1 MALLATIG
9 SLKQSTVLE
18 HVMQSNFSL
27 SDADVRRL
35 VDDAQHSLNI
45 DLLRSHIYRFVS
57 LRKEM
62 AVAIHN
68 AAQERSDLVRIVE
81 TANKV
86 LTEDRSTGLLSLL
99 DRKGLIS
106 GHREKLR
113 VQLQT
118 NLQLAEQNA
127 DFRQRLSASQ
137 HSAAPTQALREQVT
151 KLTIQLTDLTARH
164 EQALQ
169 DLEQVRHEKAV
180 SPSFET
186 VSAPDAGQSED
197 LLTKLAQQS
206 EQIERLQNEL
216 NGVRG
221 ALNERRQSELAVAV
235 TAQAAETPELEKIQ
249 TMFRDQVS
257 GYLAENLQL
266 SQALRTNKEALETLT
281 SSLRHVEGLL
291 EAANQANT
299 ESSLTIQDLRSQIT
313 NAEGLIQRLQDDLA
327 ARDNT
332 IGQLRTEILKSQQAL
347 SLAQESETRLKEQLG
362 AAQGTIADQ
371 SGRIDALTL
380 SQGNLSEQ
388 VVQLTQQNGESEQQV
403 QSLQHSIQQ
412 HIDQIEGIQR
422 QLDETVTNWQNLQ
435 STSAEQLAQR
445 DDLISRQRAEM
456 AALED
461 SKSALE
467 RKVIALTENTQNLVQ
482 VKQALE
488 GALKATSAE
497 RHRVTS
503 LAKEAALDLCS
514 ALQDNKALK
523 SQVND
528 LQATV
533 HELNSRLQ
541 TASKVIHFSGPA
553 SRREAP
559 AEEVPTF
566 EEDSSIEHNGPG
578 NSM

>member
-1 MALLATIG
+1 M
-9 SLKQSTVLE
+9 
-18 HVMQSNFSL
+18 
-27 SDADVRRL
+27 
-35 VDDAQHSLNI
+35 
-45 DLLRSHIYRFVS
+45 
-57 LRKEM
+57 
-62 AVAIHN
+62 AIHN

-118 NLQLAEQNA
+118 NKQLAEQNA

-151 KLTIQLTDLTARH
+151 KLTTQLTNLTARH

-169 DLEQVRHEKAV
+169 DLEQVQHEKAV
-180 SPSFET
+180 SPSFEP
-186 VSAPDAGQSED
+186 VSAPAAGQSED
-197 LLTKLAQQS
+197 LLAKVAQQAD
-206 EQIERLQNEL
+206 EIERLQNEL

-221 ALNERRQSELAVAV
+221 ALNERRQNELAVAV
-235 TAQAAETPELEKIQ
+235 TTQAAETPELEKIQ

-291 EAANQANT
+291 EAASQTNT

-313 NAEGLIQRLQDDLA
+313 TAEGLIHQLQEDLV

-332 IGQLRTEILKSQQAL
+332 IGQLQAEILKSQQEL
-347 SLAQESETRLKEQLG
+347 TLAQKNESQLKEQLS

-380 SQGNLSEQ
+380 NQGNLSEQ
-388 VVQLTQQNGESEQQV
+388 VVKLTQQNGESEQQV
-403 QSLQHSIQQ
+403 QSLQHCIQQ

-422 QLDETVTNWQNLQ
+422 QLDETVTNWQNQQ
-435 STSAEQLAQR
+435 SASTEQLAQR
-445 DDLISRQRAEM
+445 DELISGQRAEM
-456 AALED
+456 AALEA

-467 RKVIALTENTQNLVQ
+467 RTVIALTENTQNLVQ

-488 GALKATSAE
+488 GALKANSTE
-497 RHRVTS
+497 RRRITS
-503 LAKEAALDLCS
+503 LAKDTALDLCS
-514 ALQDNKALK
+514 ALQANKALK

-533 HELNSRLQ
+533 NELNSRLQ
-541 TASKVIHFSGPA
+541 TASKVIHFAGPA

-566 EEDSSIEHNGPG
+566 VEESSIEHSGPG

>member
-1 MALLATIG
+1 
-9 SLKQSTVLE
+9 
-18 HVMQSNFSL
+18 MQSNFSL

-118 NLQLAEQNA
+118 NKQLAEQNA

-151 KLTIQLTDLTARH
+151 KLTTQLTNLTARH

-169 DLEQVRHEKAV
+169 DLEQVQHEKAV
-180 SPSFET
+180 SPSFEP
-186 VSAPDAGQSED
+186 VSAPAAGQSED
-197 LLTKLAQQS
+197 LLAKVAQQAD
-206 EQIERLQNEL
+206 EIERLQNEL

-221 ALNERRQSELAVAV
+221 ALNERRQNELAVAV
-235 TAQAAETPELEKIQ
+235 TTQAAETPELEKIQ

-291 EAANQANT
+291 EAASQTNT

-313 NAEGLIQRLQDDLA
+313 TAEGLIHQLQEDLV

-332 IGQLRTEILKSQQAL
+332 IGQLQAEILKSQQEL
-347 SLAQESETRLKEQLG
+347 TLAQKNESQLKEQLS

-380 SQGNLSEQ
+380 NQGNLSEQ
-388 VVQLTQQNGESEQQV
+388 VVKLTQQNGESEQQV
-403 QSLQHSIQQ
+403 QSLQHCIQQ

-422 QLDETVTNWQNLQ
+422 QLDETVTNWQNQQ
-435 STSAEQLAQR
+435 SASTEELAQR
-445 DDLISRQRAEM
+445 DELISGQRAEM
-456 AALED
+456 AALEA

-467 RKVIALTENTQNLVQ
+467 RTVIALTENTQNLVQ

-488 GALKATSAE
+488 GALKANSTE
-497 RHRVTS
+497 RRRITS
-503 LAKEAALDLCS
+503 LAKDTALDLCS
-514 ALQDNKALK
+514 ALQANKALK

-533 HELNSRLQ
+533 NELNSRLQ
-541 TASKVIHFSGPA
+541 TASKVIHFAGPA

-566 EEDSSIEHNGPG
+566 VEESSIEHSGPG

>member
-1 MALLATIG
+1 
-9 SLKQSTVLE
+9 
-18 HVMQSNFSL
+18 MQSNFSL

-151 KLTIQLTDLTARH
+151 KLTSQLTDLTARH
-164 EQALQ
+164 DQALQ

-180 SPSFET
+180 SPSFEP
-186 VSAPDAGQSED
+186 VSAQNAGQSED
-197 LLTKLAQQS
+197 LLAKLAQQA

-221 ALNERRQSELAVAV
+221 ALNERRQNELAVAV
-235 TAQAAETPELEKIQ
+235 TTQAAETPELEKIQ

-266 SQALRTNKEALETLT
+266 NQALRTNKEALETLT

-313 NAEGLIQRLQDDLA
+313 NAEVLIQRLQDDLA

-332 IGQLRTEILKSQQAL
+332 IGQLRTEIHKSQQAL

-371 SGRIDALTL
+371 TGRIDALTL
-380 SQGNLSEQ
+380 TQGNLSEQ

-445 DDLISRQRAEM
+445 DELISRQRAEM

>member
-1 MALLATIG
+1 
-9 SLKQSTVLE
+9 
-18 HVMQSNFSL
+18 MQSNFSL

-118 NLQLAEQNA
+118 NQQLAEQNA

-151 KLTIQLTDLTARH
+151 KLTTQLTDLTARH

-180 SPSFET
+180 APSFEP
-186 VSAPDAGQSED
+186 VSAPAAGQSED
-197 LLTKLAQQS
+197 LLAKVALQA
-206 EQIERLQNEL
+206 EEIERLQNEL
-216 NGVRG
+216 NGVRS
-221 ALNERRQSELAVAV
+221 ALNERRQNELAVAV

-266 SQALRTNKEALETLT
+266 NQALRTNKEALETLT
-281 SSLRHVEGLL
+281 SSLRHIEGLL
-291 EAANQANT
+291 EAASQANT

-313 NAEGLIQRLQDDLA
+313 TAEGLIQRLQDDLA

-332 IGQLRTEILKSQQAL
+332 IGQLQAEILKSQQAL
-347 SLAQESETRLKEQLG
+347 TLVQKNETQLKEQLG

-380 SQGNLSEQ
+380 TQGNLSEQ

-403 QSLQHSIQQ
+403 QSLQNSIQQ

-422 QLDETVTNWQNLQ
+422 QLDEAVTNWQNQQ
-435 STSAEQLAQR
+435 SASAEQLGQR
-445 DDLISRQRAEM
+445 DELISRQRAEM
-456 AALED
+456 AALEA

-467 RKVIALTENTQNLVQ
+467 RTVIALTENTQNLVQ

-497 RHRVTS
+497 RRRITS
-503 LAKEAALDLCS
+503 LAKDTALDLCS
-514 ALQDNKALK
+514 ALQANKALE

-533 HELNSRLQ
+533 NELNSRLQ

-566 EEDSSIEHNGPG
+566 EEETSIEHNGPG

>member
-1 MALLATIG
+1 
-9 SLKQSTVLE
+9 
-18 HVMQSNFSL
+18 MQSNFSL

-118 NLQLAEQNA
+118 NKQLAEQNA

-151 KLTIQLTDLTARH
+151 KLTTQLTNLTARH

-169 DLEQVRHEKAV
+169 DLEQVQHEKAV
-180 SPSFET
+180 SPSFEP
-186 VSAPDAGQSED
+186 VSAPAAGQSED
-197 LLTKLAQQS
+197 LLAKVAQQAD
-206 EQIERLQNEL
+206 EIERLQNEL

-221 ALNERRQSELAVAV
+221 ALNERRQNELAVAV
-235 TAQAAETPELEKIQ
+235 TTQAAETPELEKIQ

-291 EAANQANT
+291 EAASQTNT

-313 NAEGLIQRLQDDLA
+313 TAEGLIHQLQEDLV

-332 IGQLRTEILKSQQAL
+332 IGQLQAEILKSQQEL
-347 SLAQESETRLKEQLG
+347 TLAQKNESQLKEQLS

-380 SQGNLSEQ
+380 NQGNLSEQ
-388 VVQLTQQNGESEQQV
+388 VVKLTQQNGESEQQV
-403 QSLQHSIQQ
+403 QSLQHCIQQ

-422 QLDETVTNWQNLQ
+422 QLDETVTNWQNQQ
-435 STSAEQLAQR
+435 SASTEQLAQR
-445 DDLISRQRAEM
+445 DELISGQRAEM
-456 AALED
+456 AALEA

-467 RKVIALTENTQNLVQ
+467 RTVIALTENTQNLVQ

-488 GALKATSAE
+488 GALKANSTE
-497 RHRVTS
+497 RRRITS
-503 LAKEAALDLCS
+503 LAKDTALDLCS
-514 ALQDNKALK
+514 ALQANKALK

-533 HELNSRLQ
+533 NELNSRLQ
-541 TASKVIHFSGPA
+541 TASKVIHFAGPA

-566 EEDSSIEHNGPG
+566 VEESSIEHSGPG

>member
-1 MALLATIG
+1 
-9 SLKQSTVLE
+9 
-18 HVMQSNFSL
+18 MQSNFSL

-118 NLQLAEQNA
+118 NKQLAEQNA

-151 KLTIQLTDLTARH
+151 KLTTQLTNLTARH

-169 DLEQVRHEKAV
+169 DLEQVQHEKAV
-180 SPSFET
+180 SPSFEP
-186 VSAPDAGQSED
+186 VSAPAAGQSED
-197 LLTKLAQQS
+197 LLAKVAQQAD
-206 EQIERLQNEL
+206 EIERLQNEL

-221 ALNERRQSELAVAV
+221 ALNERRQNELAVAV
-235 TAQAAETPELEKIQ
+235 TTQAAETPELEKIQ

-291 EAANQANT
+291 EAASQTNT

-313 NAEGLIQRLQDDLA
+313 TAEGLIHQLQEDLV

-332 IGQLRTEILKSQQAL
+332 IGQLQAEILKSQQEL
-347 SLAQESETRLKEQLG
+347 TLAQKNESQLKEQLG

-380 SQGNLSEQ
+380 NQGNLSEQ
-388 VVQLTQQNGESEQQV
+388 VVKLTQQNGESEQQV
-403 QSLQHSIQQ
+403 QSLQHCIQQ

-422 QLDETVTNWQNLQ
+422 QLDETVTNWQNQQ
-435 STSAEQLAQR
+435 SASTEQLAQR
-445 DDLISRQRAEM
+445 DELISGQRAEM
-456 AALED
+456 AALEA

-467 RKVIALTENTQNLVQ
+467 RTVIALTENTQNLVQ

-488 GALKATSAE
+488 GALKANSTE
-497 RHRVTS
+497 RRRITS
-503 LAKEAALDLCS
+503 LAKDTALDLCS
-514 ALQDNKALK
+514 ALQANKALK

-533 HELNSRLQ
+533 NELNSRLQ
-541 TASKVIHFSGPA
+541 TASKVIHFAGPA

-566 EEDSSIEHNGPG
+566 VEESSIEHSGPG

>member
-1 MALLATIG
+1 
-9 SLKQSTVLE
+9 
-18 HVMQSNFSL
+18 MQSNFSL

-118 NLQLAEQNA
+118 NKQLAEQNA
-127 DFRQRLSASQ
+127 DIRQRLSARQ
-137 HSAAPTQALREQVT
+137 HSTAPTQALREQVT
-151 KLTIQLTDLTARH
+151 KLTTQLTDLSARH

-180 SPSFET
+180 SPSFEP
-186 VSAPDAGQSED
+186 VSTPAVGQSED
-197 LLTKLAQQS
+197 LLAKVAQQA
-206 EQIERLQNEL
+206 EKIEHLQNEL

-257 GYLAENLQL
+257 GYLAENMQL
-266 SQALRTNKEALETLT
+266 NQALRTNKEALETLT
-281 SSLRHVEGLL
+281 RSLRHVEGLL

-313 NAEGLIQRLQDDLA
+313 RAEGLIQRLQDDLA

-347 SLAQESETRLKEQLG
+347 SLAQENETRLNEQLG
-362 AAQGTIADQ
+362 AAQGTIAEQ

-380 SQGNLSEQ
+380 TQGNLSEQ
-388 VVQLTQQNGESEQQV
+388 VVQLTQQNGESEQQI
-403 QSLQHSIQQ
+403 QSLQQSIQH

-422 QLDETVTNWQNLQ
+422 QLDETATNWQNEQ
-435 STSAEQLAQR
+435 SKSAEQLAQR

-456 AALED
+456 AALEAG
-461 SKSALE
+461 KSALE
-467 RKVIALTENTQNLVQ
+467 RTVIALNEKTQNLVQ

-497 RHRVTS
+497 RGRVTS
-503 LAKEAALDLCS
+503 LAKDTALDLCS
-514 ALQDNKALK
+514 ALQANKALE

-533 HELNSRLQ
+533 NELNSRLQ

-559 AEEVPTF
+559 AEEVATF
-566 EEDSSIEHNGPG
+566 EQDSSIEHTGPG

>member
-9 SLKQSTVLE
+9 ALKQSTVLE

-151 KLTIQLTDLTARH
+151 KLTSQLTDLTARH
-164 EQALQ
+164 DQALQ

-180 SPSFET
+180 SPSFEP
-186 VSAPDAGQSED
+186 VSAQNAGQSED
-197 LLTKLAQQS
+197 LLAKLAQQA

-221 ALNERRQSELAVAV
+221 ALNERRQNELAVAV
-235 TAQAAETPELEKIQ
+235 TTQAAETPELEKIQ

-266 SQALRTNKEALETLT
+266 NQALRTNKEALETLT

-313 NAEGLIQRLQDDLA
+313 NAEVLIQRLQDDLA

-332 IGQLRTEILKSQQAL
+332 IGQLRTEIHKSQQAL

-371 SGRIDALTL
+371 TGRIDALTL
-380 SQGNLSEQ
+380 TQGNLSEQ

-445 DDLISRQRAEM
+445 DELISRQRAEM

>member
-1 MALLATIG
+1 
-9 SLKQSTVLE
+9 
-18 HVMQSNFSL
+18 MQSNFSL

-118 NLQLAEQNA
+118 NQQLAEQNA
-127 DFRQRLSASQ
+127 DFRQRLSAIQ
-137 HSAAPTQALREQVT
+137 HWAAPTKALREQVT
-151 KLTIQLTDLTARH
+151 KLTTQLTDLTARH

-180 SPSFET
+180 SPSFEP

-197 LLTKLAQQS
+197 LLAKVAQQA
-206 EQIERLQNEL
+206 EEIERLQNEL

-266 SQALRTNKEALETLT
+266 NQALRTNKEALETLT

-313 NAEGLIQRLQDDLA
+313 TAEGLIQRLQDDLA

-332 IGQLRTEILKSQQAL
+332 IGQLRTEILKSQQTL
-347 SLAQESETRLKEQLG
+347 SLAQENETRLKEQLG

-380 SQGNLSEQ
+380 TQGNLSEQ
-388 VVQLTQQNGESEQQV
+388 VVQLTQRNGESEQQV

-422 QLDETVTNWQNLQ
+422 QLDETVTSWQNQQ

-445 DDLISRQRAEM
+445 DELISRQRAEM
-456 AALED
+456 AALVA

-467 RKVIALTENTQNLVQ
+467 RTVIALTENTQNLVQ

-497 RHRVTS
+497 RRRVTS
-503 LAKEAALDLCS
+503 LAKDTALDLCS
-514 ALQDNKALK
+514 ALQANKALE

-533 HELNSRLQ
+533 NELNSRLQ